1 MFKRWR
7 QKRWQRKVDAAM
19 PSHEDIAEVIGHF
32 PVLAEL
38 NGEQSERLRC
48 RAAEIL
54 AAKTFLGAGGLEPDY
69 GDCLTIALLAARPVL
84 NLGVDAYGD
93 FHTFI
98 LYPDEFIAEEEFE
111 DEAGVVSHGRD
122 LRAGEAWARGPV
134 VLSMAD
140 VMDSAQGHGFDVV
153 VHELAHQIDQLN
165 GDMDGFPPLHPGM
178 DPNDWTRTFT
188 DAFERINTAL
198 DHGDEP
204 PIDPYAAES
213 PAEYF
218 AVTSE
223 YYFDSPEWLE
233 RHEPKVFELLRVFY
247 QGDGS
252 KSD

>member
-1 MFKRWR
+1 MLNKWR
-7 QKRWQRKVDAAM
+7 QRRWQRKVDAAL
-19 PSHEDIAEVIGHF
+19 PSPEDVAAVVRHF
-32 PVLAEL
+32 PVLAGIE
-38 NGEQSERLRC
+38 GESAHLLRR

-54 AAKTFLGAGGLEPDY
+54 AAKTFLGAGGLEPGY
-69 GDCLTIALLAARPVL
+69 EDCLAVALLAARPVL
-84 NLGVDAYGD
+84 ELGIDAYAD

-140 VMDSAQGHGFDVV
+140 VMDSAQGQGFDVV

-165 GDMDGFPPLHPGM
+165 GDMDGFPPLPRSM
-178 DPNDWTRTFT
+178 NPDEWTRSFSE
-188 DAFERINTAL
+188 AFDRINAAL
-198 DHGDEP
+198 DRDEEP
-204 PIDPYAAES
+204 AIDPYAAES

-223 YYFDSPEWLE
+223 YYFDAPAWLE
-233 RHEPKVFELLRVFY
+233 QHEPAIFSLLRSFY
-247 QGDGS
+247 SGN
-252 KSD
+252 